1 MSTKW
6 KKLLLCGLS
15 LCMAAQMTTGLAQ
28 AAEYYYDGGDSE
40 QVTSYYD
47 GENAGKEYFYSGEN
61 SGETFH
67 QSTST
72 DQNYI
77 ANNGQIVIGT
87 DGTIAGGTTG
97 NQTSGPLST
106 IDLPVGEY
114 PEAFDYSTDLDIAGN
129 TVFPNEL
136 GPTTQNSNSYVPTFV
151 PTVDSGALATGST
164 YTNPAASYT
173 QSGYTSAAGAVV
185 SGARG
190 TYAVSAPF
198 ATLGGYGGFRFSGYG
213 VAMPVYSAFTPLAS
227 RVAYGYGYGAYNL
240 AAYGNGAYYGLAT
253 SQVAMPTITKGGA
266 IGRLSI
272 PSIGLNKYVYE
283 GTSQASMRK
292 GLAHFDCTSGWR
304 GNIGLAGHNRGSSA
318 SFAHLKD
325 VSIGDTVSYTT
336 AYGTL
341 TYVVSNITTV
351 ATTDTSGLQQD
362 GMNKITMYTCKANQP
377 NVKLCVTATLVA

>member
-1 MSTKW
+1 MSINW
-6 KKLLLCGLS
+6 KKLLLSGLS
-15 LCMAAQMTTGLAQ
+15 LCMAAQMTAGLAQ
-28 AAEYYYDGGDSE
+28 ASDYYFDGGESE
-40 QVTSYYD
+40 GITAYYD
-47 GENAGKEYFYSGEN
+47 GENAGREYFYSGDN

-72 DQNYI
+72 DQNVI
-77 ANNGQIVIGT
+77 ASNGQIVVGT

-114 PEAFDYSTDLDIAGN
+114 PEAFGYSTDLDIAGN

-136 GPTTQNSNSYVPTFV
+136 GPTTQNSNAYVPTFV
-151 PTVDSGALATGST
+151 PTVDSGALATGAT

-173 QSGYTSAAGAVV
+173 QSGYTSAAGAVI
-185 SGARG
+185 SGTRG
-190 TYAVSAPF
+190 VYAVSAPF
-198 ATLGGYGGFRFSGYG
+198 AALGGSAFTGYG
-213 VAMPVYSAFTPLAS
+213 VTMPVYSAFTPLGVRA
-227 RVAYGYGYGAYNL
+227 AYGYGAALNL

-253 SQVAMPTITKGGA
+253 NQVSMPTITKGGA

-283 GTSQASMRK
+283 GTSQASMQK
-292 GLAHFDCTSGWR
+292 GLAHFDCTSGWV
-304 GNIGLAGHNRGSSA
+304 GNIGIAGHNRGSSA
-318 SFAHLKD
+318 SFAKLKD
-325 VSIGDTVSYTT
+325 VNIGDAVSYTT

-351 ATTDTSGLQQD
+351 ATTDTSGLLQD
-362 GMNKITMYTCKANQP
+362 GTNKLTMYTCKADQP
-377 NVKLCVTATLVA
+377 NVKLCVTATLVG

>member
-1 MSTKW
+1 MSFEW
-6 KKLLLCGLS
+6 KKLLLSGLS

-28 AAEYYYDGGDSE
+28 AAEYYYDGGE
-40 QVTSYYD
+40 AENVTAYYD
-47 GENAGKEYFYSGEN
+47 GENAGREYFYSGEN

-67 QSTST
+67 QPTST
-72 DQNYI
+72 DQNSI
-77 ANNGQIVIGT
+77 ANNGQIVVGT
-87 DGTIAGGTTG
+87 DGTVAGGTTG

-136 GPTTQNSNSYVPTFV
+136 GPTTQNSNAYVPTFV
-151 PTVDSGALATGST
+151 PTVDSGALATGAT

-185 SGARG
+185 SGSRG
-190 TYAVSAPF
+190 VYAISAPF
-198 ATLGGYGGFRFSGYG
+198 ATYGYGFGFNGYG
-213 VAMPVYSAFTPLAS
+213 VTMPVYRAFTPLAS
-227 RVAYGYGYGAYNL
+227 RVSYGYGAYNL

-253 SQVAMPTITKGGA
+253 SQVSMPSITKGGA
-266 IGRLSI
+266 LGRLSI

-292 GLAHFDCTSGWR
+292 GIAHFDCTSGWT

-318 SFAHLKD
+318 SFAKLKD
-325 VSIGDTVSYTT
+325 VQIGDTVSYTT

-351 ATTDTSGLQQD
+351 ATTDTSGLLQD
-362 GMNKITMYTCKANQP
+362 GTNKITMYTCKANQP
-377 NVKLCVTATLVA
+377 DVKLCVTASLVG

>member
-1 MSTKW
+1 MTVQ
-6 KKLLLCGLS
+6 
-15 LCMAAQMTTGLAQ
+15 MAGGPAQ
-28 AAEYYYDGGDSE
+28 AAEYYYDGGEADG
-40 QVTSYYD
+40 VTAYYD
-47 GENAGKEYFYSGEN
+47 GQNAGREYFYSGSN
-61 SGETFH
+61 TGETFH
-67 QSTST
+67 PSTST
-72 DQNYI
+72 DQNNI
-77 ANNGQIVIGT
+77 ANNGQIVVGT
-87 DGTIAGGTTG
+87 DGTIAAGTTG

-136 GPTTQNSNSYVPTFV
+136 GPTTQNSNAYVPTYV
-151 PTVDSGALATGST
+151 PTVDSGALATGAT

-185 SGARG
+185 GTSRG

-198 ATLGGYGGFRFSGYG
+198 AAYGNYYSGYRFSGYG
-213 VAMPVYSAFTPLAS
+213 VVMPTYAAFTPLAS
-227 RVAYGYGYGAYNL
+227 RVPYGYNYGYGYSAAPYNL

-253 SQVAMPTITKGGA
+253 SQVSMPAITKGGA

-292 GLAHFDCTSGWR
+292 GIAHFDCTSGWL

-318 SFAHLKD
+318 SFKHLKD
-325 VSIGDTVSYTT
+325 VKLGDAVTYTT
-336 AYGTL
+336 AYGSL

-362 GMNKITMYTCKANQP
+362 GGNRITMYTCKANQP
-377 NVKLCVTATLVA
+377 DVKLCVTASLVG

>member
-1 MSTKW
+1 MSYNW
-6 KKLLLCGLS
+6 KKLLLSGLS
-15 LCMAAQMTTGLAQ
+15 LCMAAQITTGLAQ
-28 AAEYYYDGGDSE
+28 ASDYYFDGGESE
-40 QVTSYYD
+40 GVTAYYD
-47 GENAGKEYFYSGEN
+47 GENAGREYFYSGEN

-72 DQNYI
+72 DQNAI
-77 ANNGQIVIGT
+77 ANNGQIVVGT
-87 DGTIAGGTTG
+87 DGTVAGGTTG

-136 GPTTQNSNSYVPTFV
+136 GPTTQNSNAYVPTFV
-151 PTVDSGALATGST
+151 PTVDSGALATGAT

-185 SGARG
+185 SGSRG
-190 TYAVSAPF
+190 IYAVSAPF
-198 ATLGGYGGFRFSGYG
+198 ATYGYGFGFSGYG
-213 VAMPVYSAFTPLAS
+213 VTMPAYRAFTPLAS

-253 SQVAMPTITKGGA
+253 SQVSMPTITKGGA

-283 GTSQASMRK
+283 GTSQANMRK
-292 GLAHFDCTSGWR
+292 GLAHFDCTSGWM

-318 SFAHLKD
+318 AFAKLKN
-325 VSIGDTVSYTT
+325 VQLGDTVSYTT

-362 GMNKITMYTCKANQP
+362 GLNKITMYTCKANQP
-377 NVKLCVTATLVA
+377 DVKLCVTATLVV

>member
-1 MSTKW
+1 MSFNW
-6 KKLLLCGLS
+6 KKLLLSGLS
-15 LCMAAQMTTGLAQ
+15 LCMVAQMTTGLAQ
-28 AAEYYYDGGDSE
+28 ADDYYFDGGEADG
-40 QVTSYYD
+40 VTAYYD
-47 GENAGKEYFYSGEN
+47 GENAGMEYFYSGDN

-72 DQNYI
+72 DQNSI
-77 ANNGQIVIGT
+77 ASNGQIVIGT

-106 IDLPVGEY
+106 IDLPVSEY
-114 PEAFDYSTDLDIAGN
+114 PEAFGYSTDLDIAGN

-136 GPTTQNSNSYVPTFV
+136 GPTTQNSNAYVPTFV
-151 PTVDSGALATGST
+151 PTVDSGALATGAT

-185 SGARG
+185 SGTRG
-190 TYAVSAPF
+190 IYSVSAPF
-198 ATLGGYGGFRFSGYG
+198 ATLGGYGFTGYG
-213 VAMPVYSAFTPLAS
+213 ITMPVYNAFTSLGA
-227 RVAYGYGYGAYNL
+227 RVSYGHDTYSL
-240 AAYGNGAYYGLAT
+240 AAYGNGAYFGLAT
-253 SQVAMPTITKGGA
+253 SQVSMPTITKGGA

-292 GLAHFDCTSGWR
+292 GLAHFDCTSGWM
-304 GNIGLAGHNRGSSA
+304 GNIGLAGHNHGSSA
-318 SFAHLKD
+318 SFAKLKD
-325 VSIGDTVSYTT
+325 VNIGDAVTYTT

-341 TYVVSNITTV
+341 AYVVSNITTV
-351 ATTDTSGLQQD
+351 ATTDTSGLLQD

-377 NVKLCVTATLVA
+377 DVKLCVTATLVG

>member
-1 MSTKW
+1 MSFKW
-6 KKLLLCGLS
+6 KKLLLSGLS
-15 LCMAAQMTTGLAQ
+15 LCMAAQMTAGLAQ
-28 AAEYYYDGGDSE
+28 ASDYYFDGGESE
-40 QVTSYYD
+40 GVTAYYD
-47 GENAGKEYFYSGEN
+47 GENAGKEYFYSGDN

-77 ANNGQIVIGT
+77 AGNGQIVVGT

-136 GPTTQNSNSYVPTFV
+136 GPTTQNSNAYVPTFV
-151 PTVDSGALATGST
+151 PTVDSGALATGAT

-185 SGARG
+185 SGSRG
-190 TYAVSAPF
+190 VYAVSAPF
-198 ATLGGYGGFRFSGYG
+198 ATYGYGLAGFTGYG
-213 VAMPVYSAFTPLAS
+213 VTMPVYSAFTPLAS
-227 RVAYGYGYGAYNL
+227 RLSYGGLFNL

-253 SQVAMPTITKGGA
+253 NQVSMPTITRGGA

-283 GTSQASMRK
+283 GTSQANMKK
-292 GLAHFDCTSGWR
+292 GIAHFDCTSGWM

-318 SFAHLKD
+318 AFAKLKD
-325 VSIGDTVSYTT
+325 VNIGDTVSYTT

-351 ATTDTSGLQQD
+351 ATTDTSGLQQN
-362 GMNKITMYTCKANQP
+362 GANKLTMYTCKANQP
-377 NVKLCVTATLVA
+377 NVKLCVTATLVG